1 MNNHFRVSFI
11 IYKKFSG
18 DMLLVSQNAENY
30 DIVLPNDTVFRINL
44 AWCNT
49 INELEEKLLSNK
61 KSDFFIDLPVGRIK
75 PPNNRYTL
83 DDMIPIIK
91 RNPNVKFF
99 AVSNVES
106 KNDLIEFLEK
116 LPDSINIVPKIENQ
130 NAVQN
135 IDEICNAL
143 KTEKKM
149 VMLDHDDLFSSIIRN
164 KENKDSFE
172 DYIKKLVD
180 YCQENNVAL
189 LRTVGV
195 VFSDDENRITQYEK

>member
-1 MNNHFRVSFI
+1 
-11 IYKKFSG
+11 
-18 DMLLVSQNAENY
+18 MLLVSQNAEKY
-30 DIVLPNDTVFRINL
+30 DIILPNDAVFRINL

-49 INELEEKLLSNK
+49 INELEEKLSSNK

-83 DDMIPIIK
+83 DDMIPIIEK
-91 RNPNVKFF
+91 HPNVKFF

-116 LPDSINIVPKIENQ
+116 LPNSVNIVPKIESP
-130 NAVQN
+130 NAIQN
-135 IDEICNAL
+135 INEICNAL
-143 KTEKKM
+143 KTDKKI

-164 KENKDSFE
+164 KENEHSFQ

-180 YCQENNVAL
+180 YCQENNIAL

-195 VFSDDENRITQYEK
+195 VFSDDEKRITQYEK

>member
-1 MNNHFRVSFI
+1 MNLWKYCI
-11 IYKKFSG
+11 IYNIKISS
-18 DMLLVSQNAENY
+18 DIMLLVSQNAVNY
-30 DIVLPNDTVFRINL
+30 DIILPNNAVFRINL

-49 INELEEKLLSNK
+49 INELEEKLSSNK

-83 DDMIPIIK
+83 DDMIPIIEK
-91 RNPNVKFF
+91 HPNVKFF

-116 LPDSINIVPKIENQ
+116 LPDSVNIVPKIESP

-149 VMLDHDDLFSSIIRN
+149 IMLDHDDLFSSIIRN
-164 KENKDSFE
+164 KENKDSFQN
-172 DYIKKLVD
+172 YIKKLVD
-180 YCQENNVAL
+180 YCQENNIEL

-195 VFSDDENRITQYEK
+195 VFSDDEKRITQYEK

>member
-1 MNNHFRVSFI
+1 MIFVFLVSFI
-11 IYKKFSG
+11 IYKKISG
-18 DMLLVSQNAENY
+18 IMLLVSQNAGNY
-30 DIVLPNDTVFRINL
+30 NIILPNDTIFRINL
-44 AWCNT
+44 AWCNN
-49 INELEEKLLSNK
+49 INELEEKLSNNK
-61 KSDFFIDLPVGRIK
+61 KSEFFIDLPVGRIK

-91 RNPNVKFF
+91 THSNVKFF

-116 LPDSINIVPKIENQ
+116 LPPSINIVPKIESPI
-130 NAVQN
+130 AVQN

-143 KTEKKM
+143 KTDKKI

-164 KENKDSFE
+164 EDNKDSFQNH
-172 DYIKKLVD
+172 IKKLVD
-180 YCQENNVAL
+180 YCQENNIEL

-195 VFSDDENRITQYEK
+195 VFSDDEKRITQYEK

>member
-1 MNNHFRVSFI
+1 MIFVFLVSFI
-11 IYKKFSG
+11 IYKKISG
-18 DMLLVSQNAENY
+18 IMLLVSQNAGNY
-30 DIVLPNDTVFRINL
+30 NIILPNDTIFRINL
-44 AWCNT
+44 AWCNN
-49 INELEEKLLSNK
+49 INELEEKLSNNK

-91 RNPNVKFF
+91 THSNVKFF

-116 LPDSINIVPKIENQ
+116 LPPSINIVPKIESPI
-130 NAVQN
+130 AVQN

-143 KTEKKM
+143 KTDKKI

-164 KENKDSFE
+164 EDNKDSFQNH
-172 DYIKKLVD
+172 IKKLVD
-180 YCQENNVAL
+180 YCQENNIEL

-195 VFSDDENRITQYEK
+195 VFSDDEKRITQYEK

>member
-1 MNNHFRVSFI
+1 MNLWKYCI
-11 IYKKFSG
+11 IYNISKISG
-18 DMLLVSQNAENY
+18 IMLLVSQNAVNY
-30 DIVLPNDTVFRINL
+30 DIILPNDAVFRINL

-49 INELEEKLLSNK
+49 INELEEKLSRNK
-61 KSDFFIDLPVGRIK
+61 KSEFFIDLPVGRIK

-83 DDMIPIIK
+83 DDIIPIIK

-116 LPDSINIVPKIENQ
+116 LPNSINIVPKIESP

-164 KENKDSFE
+164 KENKDSFQN
-172 DYIKKLVD
+172 YIKKLVD
-180 YCQENNVAL
+180 YCQENNIEL

-195 VFSDDENRITQYEK
+195 VFSDDEKRITQYEK

>member
-1 MNNHFRVSFI
+1 MIFVFLVSFI
-11 IYKKFSG
+11 IYKKISG
-18 DMLLVSQNAENY
+18 IMLLVSQNAGNY
-30 DIVLPNDTVFRINL
+30 NIILPNDTIFRINL
-44 AWCNT
+44 AWCNN
-49 INELEEKLLSNK
+49 INELEEKLSNNK

-75 PPNNRYTL
+75 PPNNKYTL

-91 RNPNVKFF
+91 THSNVKFF

-116 LPDSINIVPKIENQ
+116 LPPSINIVPKIESPI
-130 NAVQN
+130 AVQN

-143 KTEKKM
+143 KTDKKI

-164 KENKDSFE
+164 EDNKDSFQNH
-172 DYIKKLVD
+172 IKKLID
-180 YCQENNVAL
+180 YCQENNIEL

-195 VFSDDENRITQYEK
+195 VFSDDEKRITQYEK

>member
-1 MNNHFRVSFI
+1 
-11 IYKKFSG
+11 
-18 DMLLVSQNAENY
+18 MLLVSQNAEKY
-30 DIVLPNDTVFRINL
+30 DIILPNDAVFRINL

-49 INELEEKLLSNK
+49 INELEEKLSKNK
-61 KSDFFIDLPVGRIK
+61 KSEFFIDLPVGRIK

-116 LPDSINIVPKIENQ
+116 LPNSINIVPKIESP

-143 KTEKKM
+143 KTDKKI

-164 KENKDSFE
+164 KNNKDSFQNH
-172 DYIKKLVD
+172 IKKLVD
-180 YCQENNVAL
+180 YCQENNIEL

-195 VFSDDENRITQYEK
+195 VFSDDEKRITQYEK

>member
-1 MNNHFRVSFI
+1 
-11 IYKKFSG
+11 
-18 DMLLVSQNAENY
+18 MLLISQNAGKY
-30 DIVLPNDTVFRINL
+30 DIILPDDAVFRINL

-49 INELEEKLLSNK
+49 INELEEKLSSNK

-106 KNDLIEFLEK
+106 KNDLIEFLKK
-116 LPDSINIVPKIENQ
+116 LPDSVNIVPKIESP

-143 KTEKKM
+143 KTEKKII
-149 VMLDHDDLFSSIIRN
+149 MLDHDDLFSSIIRN
-164 KENKDSFE
+164 KENKNSFQ

-180 YCQENNVAL
+180 YCQENNIEL

-195 VFSDDENRITQYEK
+195 VFSDDEKRITQYEK

>member
-1 MNNHFRVSFI
+1 
-11 IYKKFSG
+11 
-18 DMLLVSQNAENY
+18 MLLVSQNAENY
-30 DIVLPNDTVFRINL
+30 DIILPNDAIFRINL
-44 AWCNT
+44 AWCNN
-49 INELEEKLLSNK
+49 INELEEKLSNNK

-91 RNPNVKFF
+91 AHSNVKFF

-116 LPDSINIVPKIENQ
+116 LPDSINIVPKIENP

-143 KTEKKM
+143 KTEKKI

-164 KENKDSFE
+164 KDNKDSFQNH
-172 DYIKKLVD
+172 IKKLVD
-180 YCQENNVAL
+180 YCQENNIEL

-195 VFSDDENRITQYEK
+195 VFSDDEKRITQYEK

>member
-1 MNNHFRVSFI
+1 MNLWKYCI
-11 IYKKFSG
+11 IYNISKISG
-18 DMLLVSQNAENY
+18 IMLLVSQNAVNY
-30 DIVLPNDTVFRINL
+30 DIILPNNAVFRINL

-49 INELEEKLLSNK
+49 IDELEEKLSSNK

-83 DDMIPIIK
+83 DDMIPIIEK
-91 RNPNVKFF
+91 HPNVKFF

-116 LPDSINIVPKIENQ
+116 LPDSVNIVPKIESPD
-130 NAVQN
+130 AVQN

-164 KENKDSFE
+164 KENKDSFQN
-172 DYIKKLVD
+172 YIKKLVD
-180 YCQENNVAL
+180 YCQENNIEL

-195 VFSDDENRITQYEK
+195 VFSDDEKRITQYEK

>member
-1 MNNHFRVSFI
+1 MIFVFLVSFI
-11 IYKKFSG
+11 IYKKISG
-18 DMLLVSQNAENY
+18 IMLLVSQNAGNY
-30 DIVLPNDTVFRINL
+30 NIILPNDTIFRINL
-44 AWCNT
+44 AWCNN
-49 INELEEKLLSNK
+49 INELEEKLSNNK

-75 PPNNRYTL
+75 PPNNKYTL

-91 RNPNVKFF
+91 THSNVKFF

-116 LPDSINIVPKIENQ
+116 LPDSINIVPKIESP

-143 KTEKKM
+143 KTDKKI

-164 KENKDSFE
+164 EDNKDSFQNH
-172 DYIKKLVD
+172 IKKLVD
-180 YCQENNVAL
+180 YCQENNIEL

-195 VFSDDENRITQYEK
+195 VFSDDEKRITQYEK

>member
-1 MNNHFRVSFI
+1 
-11 IYKKFSG
+11 
-18 DMLLVSQNAENY
+18 MLLVSQNIGNY
-30 DIVLPNDTVFRINL
+30 DIILPNNVIFRINL

-49 INELEEKLLSNK
+49 INELEEKLSSNK

-83 DDMIPIIK
+83 DDMIPIIEK
-91 RNPNVKFF
+91 YPNVKFF

-116 LPDSINIVPKIENQ
+116 LPPSINIVPKIESPI
-130 NAVQN
+130 AVQN

-143 KTEKKM
+143 KTDKKI

-164 KENKDSFE
+164 KENKDNFK

-180 YCQENNVAL
+180 YCQENNIEL

-195 VFSDDENRITQYEK
+195 VFSDDEKRITQYEK

>member
-1 MNNHFRVSFI
+1 MIFVFLVSFI
-11 IYKKFSG
+11 IYKKISG
-18 DMLLVSQNAENY
+18 IMLLVSQNAGNY
-30 DIVLPNDTVFRINL
+30 NIILPNDTIFRINL
-44 AWCNT
+44 AWCNN
-49 INELEEKLLSNK
+49 INELEEKLSNNK

-75 PPNNRYTL
+75 PPNNKYTL

-91 RNPNVKFF
+91 THSNVKFF

-116 LPDSINIVPKIENQ
+116 LPPSINIVPKIESPI
-130 NAVQN
+130 AVQN

-143 KTEKKM
+143 KTDKKI

-164 KENKDSFE
+164 EDNKDSFQNH
-172 DYIKKLVD
+172 IKKLVD
-180 YCQENNVAL
+180 YCQENNIEL

-195 VFSDDENRITQYEK
+195 VFSDDEKRITQYEK

>member
-1 MNNHFRVSFI
+1 
-11 IYKKFSG
+11 
-18 DMLLVSQNAENY
+18 MLLVSQNTENY
-30 DIVLPNDTVFRINL
+30 DIVLPKDTVFRINL

-49 INELEEKLLSNK
+49 IKELEEKLSNNK
-61 KSDFFIDLPVGRIK
+61 ESDFFIDLPVGRIK

-83 DDMIPIIK
+83 DDIIPIIK
-91 RNPNVKFF
+91 KNPNVKFF

-116 LPDSINIVPKIENQ
+116 LPDSVNIVPKIESP

-135 IDEICNAL
+135 IDKICNAL
-143 KTEKKM
+143 KTDKKI

-164 KENKDSFE
+164 KENKDSFQ
-172 DYIKKLVD
+172 DNIKKLVD
-180 YCQENNVAL
+180 YCQENNVVL

>member
-1 MNNHFRVSFI
+1 MNLWKYCI
-11 IYKKFSG
+11 IYNISKISG
-18 DMLLVSQNAENY
+18 IMLLVSQNAVNY
-30 DIVLPNDTVFRINL
+30 DIILPNNAVFRINL

-49 INELEEKLLSNK
+49 INELEEKLSSNK

-83 DDMIPIIK
+83 DDMIPIIEK
-91 RNPNVKFF
+91 HPNVKFF

-116 LPDSINIVPKIENQ
+116 LPDSVNIVPKIESPD
-130 NAVQN
+130 AVQN

-164 KENKDSFE
+164 KENKDSFQN
-172 DYIKKLVD
+172 YIKKLVD
-180 YCQENNVAL
+180 YCQENNIEL

-195 VFSDDENRITQYEK
+195 VFSDDEKRITQYEK

>member
-1 MNNHFRVSFI
+1 MNLWKYCI
-11 IYKKFSG
+11 IYNISKISG
-18 DMLLVSQNAENY
+18 IMLLVSQNAVNY
-30 DIVLPNDTVFRINL
+30 DIILPNNAVFRINL

-49 INELEEKLLSNK
+49 INELEEKLSSNK

-83 DDMIPIIK
+83 DDMIPIIEK
-91 RNPNVKFF
+91 HPNVKFF

-116 LPDSINIVPKIENQ
+116 LPDSVNIVPKIESP

-164 KENKDSFE
+164 KENKDSFQN
-172 DYIKKLVD
+172 YIKKLVD
-180 YCQENNVAL
+180 YCQENNIEL

-195 VFSDDENRITQYEK
+195 VFSDDEKRITQYEK